1 MPGYSL
7 WQRAVRRLS
16 LLPMIVLTA
25 FAVGAPSS
33 PASVKRVALVVS
45 INQYENLDAAQQ
57 LQKAVGDSHAV
68 GKALRPLG
76 YEETALHSRKGCDP
90 TQRTGNAPCP
100 RAAQGDQDSQ
110 AGENA

>member
-33 PASVKRVALVVS
+33 PAIAKRVALVVG

-57 LQKAVGDSHAV
+57 LQKAVGDPHAV
-68 GKALRPLG
+68 GKALRSIG
-76 YEETALHSRKGCDP
+76 YEGTALHP
-90 TQRTGNAPCP
+90 EITQRTGKAPCP